1 MKPLKLI
8 AIISVATLISIPSLA
23 FAKGGKPPKD
33 DPPVET
39 TATYTA
45 KLISED
51 FKSVPV
57 TLENLTANSRGTTL
71 SGDFDILMSQEH
83 PVQIVVDGPV
93 ITDPV
98 YIFNYHCPDLVSPE
112 PAEFEVVAGNWSI
125 NYTRQKEGP
134 GHVYMIMRNLQVS
147 SPPLLNN
154 YRNPD
159 FDFDL
164 HGDVKEGVLFPPE
177 EGTLSVFYLT
187 HYKLWAGVGGKG
199 GFVCNSDGRPELLS
213 NVRLEISAIPNP

>member
-8 AIISVATLISIPSLA
+8 ALISVAILISTPSSA
-23 FAKGGKPPKD
+23 FAKGKPPKD

-51 FKSVPV
+51 LVFASV

-71 SGDFDILMSQEH
+71 SGDFDILMSQEN

-98 YIFNYHCPDLVSPE
+98 YIFNYHCPALVESG
-112 PAEFEVVAGNWSI
+112 PAVFKVVAGNWSI
-125 NYTRQKEGP
+125 NYIKQKEGA
-134 GHVYMIMRNLQVS
+134 GHVYIVMRNLQVS
-147 SPPLLNN
+147 SPPLLND
-154 YRNPD
+154 YRKPD

-164 HGDVKEGVLFPPE
+164 HGDVTEGVLFPPE
-177 EGTLSVFYLT
+177 EGTPSVFYLT

-213 NVRLEISAIPNP
+213 DVWLEISVTPNP